1 VEASKRRSVE
11 ASKRRSVEASKP
23 RSPEAPKPR
32 SRLSTPRM
40 QARFRRR
47 SISRRL
53 SRASRGGARNR
64 LYRRCRFSPHP
75 YAA

>member
-1 VEASKRRSVE
+1 SGLRRFDASTLRRFD
-11 ASKRRSVEASKP
+11 A
-23 RSPEAPKPR
+23 
-32 SRLSTPRM
+32 STPRM

>member
-1 VEASKRRSVE
+1 M
-11 ASKRRSVEASKP
+11 P
-23 RSPEAPKPR
+23 
-32 SRLSTPRM
+32 
-40 QARFRRR
+40 ARFRRR